1 MSVKQET
8 LPLTIPL
15 ATNPEVTTT
24 SSKFAYQNL
33 DDLNDPRKAYLL
45 PLAVIALIDLNAFFA
60 QVEQIRL
67 NLTDQDPV
75 VCAQWNSVIAVSYA
89 CRKFG
94 ITRMDSIASCKS
106 KCPNVIIAHAAVYKK
121 GESHW
126 AYIEGLP
133 TINNHKV
140 SLDPYRRESRK
151 ILRIISKSFDLTEKA
166 SVDEC
171 YIDLGREIYKR
182 LIDLFPQLSR
192 SCRDN
197 PENGYANL
205 PLIPSIL
212 PLDLK
217 WEGEIINSEKEK
229 TMDNGNLS
237 PPPPVIEDWDDI
249 CFIIGSQILLEVRK
263 DIFAELGYTT
273 SAGLARTKQVAKL
286 AAGFK
291 KPDAQTIIRNSAIN
305 SFLTNF
311 ELTDVTGMGGK
322 LGESIINKINVPP
335 QINSIRFI
343 RENFSIGSIKEK
355 LGGELGLKVYNI
367 CRGTNAIELQSL
379 IEVKSMT
386 STKNFTSFLVN
397 NLFDAYDWLKVF
409 AGDLHNRLIDLDNEN
424 IELSSTELSKK
435 SKGIMKRPKTLTLGV
450 LSQNGTRQTRQMQI
464 PIHKDL
470 DKMKDI
476 FFENGCVLLREF
488 LEFNTHVSL
497 LNSRTPVKELFIWNP
512 KKVKI
517 VELINI
523 SLTISKFVLV
533 EDRFSLLKTTDTQFN
548 KEEHIAK
555 LFRDYE
561 QAPETMRYS
570 PPPPPPPPPQ
580 KKRSKNGQLDI
591 FESLKKKSKP
601 DDLLEELI
609 KTKKCLRCKLSVDDP
624 IEHNDYHIAMDLSN
638 KLNNH

>member
-8 LPLTIPL
+8 RPLTIPL
-15 ATNPEVTTT
+15 VTNPEVATTL
-24 SSKFAYQNL
+24 SKFTFQNL
-33 DDLNDPRKAYLL
+33 DDLNDPKKAYLL
-45 PLAVIALIDLNAFFA
+45 PLATIALIDLNAFFA

-67 NLTDQDPV
+67 NLTNQDPV

-89 CRKFG
+89 SRKFG
-94 ITRMDSIASCKS
+94 ITRMDTIASCKS

-126 AYIEGLP
+126 AYVEGLP
-133 TINNHKV
+133 AINKHKV

-151 ILRIISKSFDLTEKA
+151 ILRVIGKSFDLTEKA

-192 SCRDN
+192 GSRDN
-197 PENGYANL
+197 PENSYANL
-205 PLIPSIL
+205 PLIPPTL
-212 PLDLK
+212 PLNLK
-217 WEGEIINSEKEK
+217 WEGEIINTEKEK
-229 TMDNGNLS
+229 SEDNDIVS
-237 PPPPVIEDWDDI
+237 PPVIEDWDDI

-263 DIFAELGYTT
+263 DIFEELGYTT

-322 LGESIINKINVPP
+322 LGESIINKVNVPP
-335 QINSIRFI
+335 QINSISFI
-343 RENFSIGSIKEK
+343 RENFSDASIKEK

-367 CRGTNAIELQSL
+367 VRGINAIELQST

-386 STKNFTSFLVN
+386 STKNFTSFVIS

-424 IELSSTELSKK
+424 MELSSTELSNK

-450 LSQNGTRQTRQMQI
+450 LSKNGTRQTRQMQI

-488 LEFNTHVSL
+488 LEFNTHISL
-497 LNSRTPVKELFIWNP
+497 LNNRTPAKEIFIWDP

-517 VELINI
+517 MELINM

-533 EDRFSLLKTTDTQFN
+533 EDRFTLLKTTDTSFN

-561 QAPETMRYS
+561 QAPGTIKYSS
-570 PPPPPPPPPQ
+570 PPPPPPPPAQ

-601 DDLLEELI
+601 GDFLEELI

-624 IEHNDYHIAMDLSN
+624 VEHNDYHIAMDLSN

>member
-8 LPLTIPL
+8 RPLTIPL
-15 ATNPEVTTT
+15 VTNPEVATTL
-24 SSKFAYQNL
+24 SKFTFQNL
-33 DDLNDPRKAYLL
+33 DDLNDPKKAYLS
-45 PLAVIALIDLNAFFA
+45 PLATIALIDLNAFFA

-89 CRKFG
+89 SRKFG
-94 ITRMDSIASCKS
+94 ITRMDTIASCKS

-126 AYIEGLP
+126 AYVEGLP
-133 TINNHKV
+133 AINKHKV

-151 ILRIISKSFDLTEKA
+151 ILRVIGKSFDLTEKA

-182 LIDLFPQLSR
+182 LIDF
-192 SCRDN
+192 
-197 PENGYANL
+197 YANL
-205 PLIPSIL
+205 PLIPPAL
-212 PLDLK
+212 PLNLK
-217 WEGEIINSEKEK
+217 WEGEIINTEKEK
-229 TMDNGNLS
+229 SEDNDIVS
-237 PPPPVIEDWDDI
+237 PPVIEDWDDI
-249 CFIIGSQILLEVRK
+249 CFIIGSQILLE
-263 DIFAELGYTT
+263 
-273 SAGLARTKQVAKL
+273 VAKL

-322 LGESIINKINVPP
+322 LGESIINKVNVPP
-335 QINSIRFI
+335 QINSISFI
-343 RENFSIGSIKEK
+343 RENFSDASIKEK

-367 CRGTNAIELQSL
+367 VRGINAIELQST

-386 STKNFTSFLVN
+386 STKNFTSFVIS

-409 AGDLHNRLIDLDNEN
+409 AGDLHNRLIDLDSEN
-424 IELSSTELSKK
+424 MELSSTELSNK

-450 LSQNGTRQTRQMQI
+450 LSKNGTRQTRQMQI

-488 LEFNTHVSL
+488 LEFNTHISL
-497 LNSRTPVKELFIWNP
+497 LNNRTPAKEIFIWDP

-517 VELINI
+517 MELINM
-523 SLTISKFVLV
+523 SLTISKFVSV
-533 EDRFSLLKTTDTQFN
+533 EDRFTLLKTTDTSFN

-561 QAPETMRYS
+561 QAPGTIKYSS
-570 PPPPPPPPPQ
+570 PPPPPPPPAQ

-601 DDLLEELI
+601 GDFLEELI
-609 KTKKCLRCKLSVDDP
+609 KTKKCSRCKLSVDDP
-624 IEHNDYHIAMDLSN
+624 VEHNDYHIAMDLSN